1 MSGGSIVATRQK
13 DGTMK
18 RTKTGRGKSS
28 KIRITKKIIE
38 NLLLETVGERVI
50 PVFNIVRDNPNIS
63 EFIVAEQLGL
73 DIHEVRQLLYKL
85 HDLDL
90 VTYIRKKDRKKGWYI
105 SYWTFHIERVKDLIL
120 RLKKRRL
127 DLLHRRLE
135 KEESNHNFFLCK
147 NGCIRL
153 DFEKASEFL
162 FKCPECG
169 ELLNPVD
176 NQRTIANIKER
187 IKELERE
194 IKNFK

>member
-1 MSGGSIVATRQK
+1 MTGGSVVANRQK
-13 DGTMK
+13 DVTMK
-18 RTKTGRGKSS
+18 HVRSSRSKSI
-28 KIRITKKIIE
+28 KLRVTKKIIQ
-38 NLLLETVGERVI
+38 NLLLEVVGERVI
-50 PVFNIVRDNPNIS
+50 PVFNMVRENPNIS
-63 EFIVAEQLGL
+63 EFIVAEKLKL

-105 SYWTFHIERVKDLIL
+105 SYWTFHPERVKDLML
-120 RLKKRRL
+120 RLKRKRL
-127 DLLHRRLE
+127 DILYKRLE
-135 KEESNHNFFLCK
+135 KEQLNHNFFMCR

-169 ELLNPVD
+169 ELLNPVE

-187 IKELERE
+187 IKEIEKE
-194 IKNFK
+194 IKNFR